1 MQTIN
6 RNNYEEFFLLYV
18 DGELD
23 AAQQHAVENFV
34 QQNPDLTVELEML
47 VHTKLIPENI
57 SFNNKEGLLRTEGH
71 NINETNYEEFFL
83 LYIDNE
89 LSAAKREE
97 VEKYVLQHPK
107 LQDEFITLKQAVLAP
122 EIISYGNKEDL
133 YRTEKRR
140 IVYLKT
146 LYWAAAAVFIG
157 LCGVGI
163 WMMQSTNS
171 NNIRQ
176 PVAVNKPAQT
186 KQPTQN
192 TLIEKPVTTDSI
204 KEEVKQE
211 PVIAEKALPEK
222 TGKETIAKTT
232 HVKKKKADS
241 VTHSSEDDI
250 IQNKQDEV
258 AYQPPVIKRST
269 NNNAARQLKEPPV
282 DKNDVATG
290 LQPTFNHQQN
300 DVTALQAPAEDDG
313 KLQNGYK
320 VYQVAYKEINT
331 NDEDRSLR
339 IGMLDLNK
347 DKVKGFFKKAGRL
360 FSKSNNNE
368 TEDGKLQ
375 VANFEI
381 DTKKQ

>member
-23 AAQQHAVENFV
+23 IAQQHAVENFV

-57 SFNNKEGLLRTEGH
+57 SFNNKEALLRTEGH

-107 LQDEFITLKQAVLAP
+107 LQDEFITLKQAVLTP

-140 IVYLKT
+140 TVYLKP
-146 LYWAAAAVFIG
+146 LYWAAAAVFVG
-157 LCGVGI
+157 LCGIGI
-163 WMMQSTNS
+163 WMMQTTN
-171 NNIRQ
+171 NNNVQQ
-176 PVAVNKPAQT
+176 PVAVNKPAPT

-241 VTHSSEDDI
+241 VTPGPEDNI
-250 IQNKQDEV
+250 INEQDEV
-258 AYQPPVIKRST
+258 AYQPPVIKRSI
-269 NNNAARQLKEPPV
+269 NNNAAQQSKEPPV

-290 LQPTFNHQQN
+290 LLQTINPQQN
-300 DVTALQAPAEDDG
+300 NAAALQAPAKEDNE
-313 KLQNGYK
+313 LQNGYK
-320 VYQVAYKEINT
+320 VYNVAYKEINT

-360 FSKSNNNE
+360 FGKSNNEN
-368 TEDGKLQ
+368 EDGKLQ

>member
-23 AAQQHAVENFV
+23 AAQQQAVEDFV
-34 QQNPDLTVELEML
+34 QQNPDLTIELEML
-47 VHTKLIPENI
+47 VHTKLTPENI

-89 LSAAKREE
+89 LSASKREE

-107 LQDEFITLKQAVLAP
+107 LQDEFITLKQAVLVP

-133 YRTEKRR
+133 YHTEKRR
-140 IVYLKT
+140 TVYLKP

-157 LCGVGI
+157 LCGVGV
-163 WMMQSTNS
+163 WMMQITN
-171 NNIRQ
+171 NNNVQQ
-176 PVAVNKPAQT
+176 PVAVNKPAPT

-204 KEEVKQE
+204 EEEVKQE

-232 HVKKKKADS
+232 HVKKKKADL

-269 NNNAARQLKEPPV
+269 NNNAARQSKEPPV

-290 LQPTFNHQQN
+290 SQTVSRQPDN
-300 DVTALQAPAEDDG
+300 TASLQAPAEDDG

-360 FSKSNNNE
+360 FGKSNNEN
-368 TEDGKLQ
+368 EDGKLQ